1 MIEVM
6 MRRREMNA
14 KKVWN
19 IIEFEDPLV
28 KEICVSNWGGVN
40 GAGGVSGVAGEI
52 TMEQAAKVTSILTKF
67 NGTAITKFNE
77 LYYFENAQVP
87 GNAFQNCSSL
97 IEVSLPKKMTA
108 LPGSTSSFKNN
119 KNTVVYFPEGYKR
132 LKYSTFGAGCNNVKL
147 ILPTTLN
154 TIEGATLFDGSN
166 YIFVIKATTPP
177 TLNTNGSNKMSKIY
191 VPDESVDD
199 YKEATNWIHLAS
211 KIYPLSDY
219 EGSIVSPVW

>member
-1 MIEVM
+1 MNELI

-14 KKVWN
+14 KKIWN

-40 GAGGVSGVAGEI
+40 GAGGVPGVAGEI

-108 LPGSTSSFKNN
+108 LPGGTSSFKNN
-119 KNTVVYFPEGYKR
+119 KNTVIYFPEGYEV

-147 ILPTTLN
+147 ILPTTFS
-154 TIEGATLFDGSN
+154 TIGSSTLFSGSN
-166 YIFVIKATTPP
+166 YVIVLKNPQPITTNY
-177 TLNTNGSNKMSKIY
+177 THLTGNAVAKIY
-191 VPDESVDD
+191 VPDAALEL
-199 YKEATNWIHLAS
+199 YKSTWTSGAS